1 MKIKKVLS
9 GVMALLLCLVFVV
22 ACAPSEAGGTE
33 ITVTYNYNYEGA
45 PAAAVETI
53 EESDVAPI
61 PENPVRDRYAFTG
74 WYTDAACTE
83 KFDFEEALYED
94 VTIYAGWELAEVLV
108 TFDYNHDSTVEVK
121 EAAVG
126 GTISQPADPQWD
138 GHLFTGWYTDA
149 ACTEKFD
156 FATVIEQDTT
166 IYAGWEE
173 VSGDVVTI
181 TYMWNYDGAPNDG
194 VCNVASVQKG
204 RKTTAYAANR
214 GEEFYLEGW
223 YTDAACTEKFD
234 FNERVNEN
242 YTLYARWYDIYKFE
256 AEYTDFTGVTGSG
269 YSGGGG
275 GLDNIVR
282 DTFNAGA
289 SNGFYVTNMYC
300 FGSSLTFVINADKAT
315 EGETVLALRMS
326 AEYFD
331 MTIDDEMY
339 SITVN
344 GEAVEFDDIVFSNVP
359 SYTSGQ
365 KRPFA
370 DYVLNRGISL
380 KEGENIIKIVVNN
393 SDRMQESGTLN
404 ATAPMVDCLY
414 LYTDVGLSWTEKTI
428 NLDNK

>member
-223 YTDAACTEKFD
+223 YTDAACTK
-234 FNERVNEN
+234 NSISTSASTRIIPSMRVGM
-242 YTLYARWYDIYKFE
+242 IF
-256 AEYTDFTGVTGSG
+256 
-269 YSGGGG
+269 
-275 GLDNIVR
+275 
-282 DTFNAGA
+282 
-289 SNGFYVTNMYC
+289 
-300 FGSSLTFVINADKAT
+300 
-315 EGETVLALRMS
+315 
-326 AEYFD
+326 
-331 MTIDDEMY
+331 
-339 SITVN
+339 
-344 GEAVEFDDIVFSNVP
+344 
-359 SYTSGQ
+359 
-365 KRPFA
+365 
-370 DYVLNRGISL
+370 ISL
-380 KEGENIIKIVVNN
+380 KQNIPTLPASPAAAIRAAAAVSTTSSEIP
-393 SDRMQESGTLN
+393 SMQGQ
-404 ATAPMVDCLY
+404 ATVS
-414 LYTDVGLSWTEKTI
+414 T
-428 NLDNK
+428 

>member
-61 PENPVRDRYAFTG
+61 PENPVRDRYA
-74 WYTDAACTE
+74 
-83 KFDFEEALYED
+83 
-94 VTIYAGWELAEVLV
+94 
-108 TFDYNHDSTVEVK
+108 
-121 EAAVG
+121 
-126 GTISQPADPQWD
+126 
-138 GHLFTGWYTDA
+138 FTGWYTDA

-414 LYTDVGLSWTEKTI
+414 LYTDVGLSWTEKTS